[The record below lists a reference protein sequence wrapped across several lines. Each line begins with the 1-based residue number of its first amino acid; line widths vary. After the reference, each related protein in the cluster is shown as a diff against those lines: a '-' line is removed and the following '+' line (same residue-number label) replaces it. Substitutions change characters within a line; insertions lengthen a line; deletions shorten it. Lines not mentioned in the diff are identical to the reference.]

1 MFLSYFDL
9 FHETTHLLDE
19 ICNCA
24 YAEKI
29 ICTVRQ
35 SLSQHQDWL
44 NSASH
49 RAFLAILG
57 KLSVRVKSIRHAQVK
72 SWTPNDQSLGRG
84 APFTGTAIYYNT
96 TEVWNDYAW
105 PLWTHIVRHI
115 DGCLGCSGGPILE
128 PVTTVPG
135 PLSESLSGKGE
146 QKRFETGY
154 VVYVGWETTE
164 KHHAY
169 HHTEHFRQFGNVLR
183 CGNEGFAEYGH
194 VVFEGSREKGD
205 GKGARL

>member
-1 MFLSYFDL
+1 MSEHESFLKSSDYP
-9 FHETTHLLDE
+9 
-19 ICNCA
+19 
-24 YAEKI
+24 
-29 ICTVRQ
+29 
-35 SLSQHQDWL
+35 
-44 NSASH
+44 
-49 RAFLAILG
+49 AFLAIV
-57 KLSVRVKSIRHAQVK
+57 KRLSADVKRIRHAQMT
-72 SWTPNDQSLGRG
+72 SWTPNNQALARG
-84 APFTGTAIYYNT
+84 APLTGTAIYYNT

-115 DGCLGCSGGPILE
+115 DGCLGCSGGPLLE

-135 PLSESLSGKGE
+135 SLSESVNGKGV
-146 QKRFETGY
+146 QKNFETGY
-154 VVYVGWETTE
+154 VVYVGWKTTE

-194 VVFEGSREKGD
+194 IVFEGSRELAP